1 MALVWDD
8 SLLLGLEEVDLQ
20 HKSIFEQ
27 FARFSEAIQEGSPE
41 DILQEM
47 VVFLSEY
54 AQFHFATEE
63 KIMAEYDYPK
73 LEEQRREH
81 ADFSRTVK
89 AFRSRVEQE
98 GVSHDMAIDM
108 NGKLFRW
115 VALHIRSHDRE
126 MVDYVREREN
136 DVTAKIRPTRT
147 SGGGYLVIWC
157 VTVG

>member
-27 FARFSEAIQEGSPE
+27 FARFSEAIQEGAPE
-41 DILQEM
+41 NILQEM

-81 ADFSRTVK
+81 TDFSRTVK

-115 VALHIRSHDRE
+115 VALHIRNHDRE
-126 MVDYVREREN
+126 MVDYVRERMK
-136 DVTAKIRPTRT
+136 TT
-147 SGGGYLVIWC
+147 
-157 VTVG
+157 